1 LTSES
6 DFNRRK
12 ILKTAIAVGAAGS
25 INSVSGKESQ
35 PQNGPYYRLSV
46 NKLSSTHQNSM
57 FSSEHI
63 SEETIRQRMGV
74 IHFLDLTVDEQSLL
88 RRLISKE
95 EDYIY
100 FSERPSAGVSENRIV
115 VLNGDEYRVNLVA
128 YR

>member
-1 LTSES
+1 
-6 DFNRRK
+6 
-12 ILKTAIAVGAAGS
+12 
-25 INSVSGKESQ
+25 
-35 PQNGPYYRLSV
+35 
-46 NKLSSTHQNSM
+46 
-57 FSSEHI
+57 
-63 SEETIRQRMGV
+63 MGV